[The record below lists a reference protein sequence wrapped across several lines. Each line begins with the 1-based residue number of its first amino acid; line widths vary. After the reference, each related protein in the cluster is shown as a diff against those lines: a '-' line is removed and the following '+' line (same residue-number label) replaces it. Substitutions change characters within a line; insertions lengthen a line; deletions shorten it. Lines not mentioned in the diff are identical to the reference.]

1 MAKVIWADPAIQDLD
16 AIADYIALDKPE
28 AAHRLVRRVLAAVER
43 LQRFPHMGSACRGSS
58 GAESLGLSGQR
69 LSLRDLRFSRC

>member
-28 AAHRLVRRVLAAVER
+28 AAHRLVQRVLATVER
-43 LQRFPHMGSACRGSS
+43 LQRFPHMGFACRGSS